1 MQEPSNMRLYVS
13 TGTQIFTTTQIL
25 GCKSTPRHK
34 YMSAGIHEWMSSYK
48 YYVLFV
54 LYSVQLDD
62 KSH

>member
-25 GCKSTPRHK
+25 ECKSTLPHK
-34 YMSAGIHEWMSSYK
+34 YMSAQIHEWMSSYK